1 MQDES
6 QRCIKL
12 VAACQPSSGAVLRG
26 VRAKPKN
33 DNELVTT
40 NGFIC
45 CSACGDSHERSEGFG
60 AACTSIALVRVANLL
75 ANPQEWCPNIGVC
88 ITCYRQDPFI
98 VYTSNIWAILNLRS
112 LFTILSSAVEDLVY
126 LRPAV
131 AAVLAFVGAKLGG
144 EFFGYNVS
152 IGVSLGVIT
161 GLLGAGIGFS
171 LLGRLEKSA

>member
-1 MQDES
+1 MY
-6 QRCIKL
+6 ITYPVL
-12 VAACQPSSGAVLRG
+12 VFSAWTIDIFWQPTRGCSSHIAVKTRTGYMSFSSLG
-26 VRAKPKN
+26 P
-33 DNELVTT
+33 
-40 NGFIC
+40 
-45 CSACGDSHERSEGFG
+45 HERSEGFG